1 MFSNV
6 YNKSRVILKS
16 EVNLTMRVYHTQ
28 QRKTLIDF
36 LQKNREKSFTIEEII
51 SSIGESGISQSTA
64 YRLITKLTEDGIVK
78 RSVRSNSRSFVYQ
91 YINTEKCEGHLHM
104 KCTGCGKVYHL
115 DSGITSIIQNDIK
128 SSTNFEIDNHTV
140 LLGKCNTCKE

>member
-1 MFSNV
+1 
-6 YNKSRVILKS
+6 
-16 EVNLTMRVYHTQ
+16 MRVYHTQ
-28 QRKTLIDF
+28 QRKILIDF
-36 LQKNREKSFTIEEII
+36 LQKNHNKSFTIEEIM

-64 YRLITKLTEDGIVK
+64 YRLITKLVEDGIVS
-78 RSVRSNSRSFVYQ
+78 RSVRGTGRSFVYQ
-91 YINTEKCEGHLHM
+91 YINNEKCEGHLHM

-128 SSTNFEIDNHTV
+128 SSANFEIDSHTV

>member
-1 MFSNV
+1 M

-28 QRKTLIDF
+28 QRKSLIDF
-36 LQKNREKSFTIEEII
+36 LQKNSDKSFTIEEII
-51 SSIGESGISQSTA
+51 SSIGESEISQSTA
-64 YRLITKLTEDGIVK
+64 YRLITKLTEEGIVR
-78 RSVRSNSRSFVYQ
+78 RSVRGTSRSFVYQ
-91 YINTEKCEGHLHM
+91 YVNTEKCEGHLHM

-115 DSGITSIIQNDIK
+115 DSGITSSIQNGIK
-128 SSTNFEIDNHTV
+128 NSTNFEIDSHTV